1 MVPYSIINFWNVW
14 KLPSHIQLCNPMD
27 CSLPGSSVHGILQGK
42 NTRVG
47 CHFFLQEIFPIQNSY
62 QIRSD
67 QSLSHVRL
75 FATPWIDCPTHIHI
89 YLLDTLPTFYAPIT
103 LALILILIISPHSP
117 WHTHSDSV
125 SAPEGPWILIF
136 ISDGLSNGPPACA
149 SHMPGMKTLAPVSS
163 EWDNIS
169 HPPVFAQLSSP
180 LSHLDPSFSTPL
192 LCSSA
197 FP

>member
-27 CSLPGSSVHGILQGK
+27 CSLPGSSVHGILQAK
-42 NTRVG
+42 IPEWVVISFSR
-47 CHFFLQEIFPIQNSY
+47 
-62 QIRSD
+62 RS
-67 QSLSHVRL
+67 SPSKIHIYIYKSK
-75 FATPWIDCPTHIHI
+75 IDCPTHIHI

-103 LALILILIISPHSP
+103 MALILILIISPHSP

-180 LSHLDPSFSTPL
+180 LSLLDPSFSTPL